1 MLSERM
7 GIDDIDCQ
15 IMDLI
20 QKAPHLT
27 HAQIAEKVSRSQPTI
42 GIRIKKLEKLG
53 VLKYQAGVTI
63 KNKDL
68 CFARVDLLARN
79 PHEIF
84 KIIKKCPFLLNGFRI
99 SGSMN
104 ISILMVGLN
113 LKDVE
118 RVINYHF
125 RRNPDILKVHMDY
138 ITDAA
143 LDLIIPLNLYHE
155 QDKECVICNDEHLDF
170 E

>member
-1 MLSERM
+1 MLSDRM
-7 GIDDIDCQ
+7 GIDNIDCQ

-27 HAQIAEKVSRSQPTI
+27 HAQIAKKVSRSQPTI
-42 GIRIKKLEKLG
+42 GNRIKKLEKLG

-63 KNKDL
+63 RNNDL

-104 ISILMVGLN
+104 ISTFIVGLN
-113 LKDVE
+113 QKDIE
-118 RVINYHF
+118 RVTNYHF
-125 RRNPDILKVHMDY
+125 RRNPDVLKVHMDY

-143 LDLIIPLNLYHE
+143 LDLVFPLNLYHE
-155 QDKECVICNDEHLDF
+155 QDKECVICNNEYLDF

>member
-7 GIDDIDCQ
+7 GLDDIDCM
-15 IMDLI
+15 IIDLI
-20 QKAPHLT
+20 QRTPHLT
-27 HAQIAEKVSRSQPTI
+27 HAQIAKKVSRSQPTI

-53 VLKYQAGVTI
+53 VLKYQAGITI

-84 KIIKKCPFLLNGFRI
+84 KIIQQCPFLLNGFRI

-104 ISILMVGLN
+104 ISVLLVGLN
-113 LKDVE
+113 QKDVE
-118 RVINYHF
+118 RVTNYHF
-125 RRNPDILKVHMDY
+125 RSNPDILKVQMD
-138 ITDAA
+138 A
-143 LDLIIPLNLYHE
+143 LKNAGG
-155 QDKECVICNDEHLDF
+155 KDE
-170 E
+170 